1 MRILIVE
8 DDLEVCEI
16 LQLIC
21 EDEGHEHR
29 TAATVQSAAL
39 LWQEWAPA
47 CIFLDLKL
55 PGDPGVVF
63 IRHIRLAGDWTPII
77 VISGNLEP
85 RWVAELEQFGITG
98 IVAKPFTAEQI
109 ANLLR
114 AVRESPPRG

>member
-8 DDLEVCEI
+8 DDLEIGEI
-16 LQLIC
+16 LQILC
-21 EDEGHEHR
+21 EEEGHECR
-29 TAATVQSAAL
+29 TAATVQSAAV

-55 PGDPGVVF
+55 PGDPATVF
-63 IRHIRLAGDWTPII
+63 VRHIRLTGDRTPII

-85 RWVAELEQFGITG
+85 RWVAELQHFGVTA

-109 ANLLR
+109 VDLLR
-114 AVRESPPRG
+114 AICPPE